1 MLVINVAASV
11 QMRLTKEVKLG
22 HLLVVVLLLL
32 VAFQV
37 LYPLGMLF
45 YGSIIDS
52 APGEQGNF
60 TLQGYIDIFGDPD
73 TPKLLWTTLW
83 LAVVKTILSV
93 GTAILLAW
101 AVARTNMPLARLVE
115 ASIILLF
122 LLPGLPKIIAW
133 ILLLQPKT
141 GLLNQ
146 FFRMILPIGQ
156 GGLNI
161 YSYGGI
167 IFVGFLLVTPFLF
180 ILILPAF
187 RAMDASL
194 SEQSRVCGASTL
206 HTLLNV
212 EVPLMTPAFLAAIAL
227 AFIRMIESFTVEVLL
242 GVPVNIFVLT
252 TKIYQYIVWAEPPK
266 YPPAMALSIS
276 LLFASFALVAL
287 QWKLMGRREYT
298 TVTGKGFR
306 VARVDLGKMKYGLFS
321 FVALFLLVDLVIPLV
336 MLVWGSF
343 MKIAGVF
350 TPNMYTL
357 AHYQRVLADPALRLS
372 LSNTL
377 VMSVGAAS
385 LGMILCAFIAYV
397 VVRTKYFERHALDL
411 IAWLPWSVP
420 AVVMALGFLWAYL
433 FLPLPS
439 GISLY
444 GTLELMILVLMCKS
458 FPIGTKIMSS
468 TMIQIAK
475 ELEESSRM
483 LGASWLRTFASIMLP
498 LVLPGFLAGWLLLF
512 TSAVKDVD
520 TVILLYKPTTTVIST
535 VMFGWSAQGRYEEA
549 TIIGLIQ
556 AAIICLVYPA
566 VILISRWLMPSKVA

>member
-1 MLVINVAASV
+1 
-11 QMRLTKEVKLG
+11 
-22 HLLVVVLLLL
+22 
-32 VAFQV
+32 
-37 LYPLGMLF
+37 
-45 YGSIIDS
+45 
-52 APGEQGNF
+52 
-60 TLQGYIDIFGDPD
+60 
-73 TPKLLWTTLW
+73 
-83 LAVVKTILSV
+83 
-93 GTAILLAW
+93 
-101 AVARTNMPLARLVE
+101 
-115 ASIILLF
+115 
-122 LLPGLPKIIAW
+122 
-133 ILLLQPKT
+133 
-141 GLLNQ
+141 
-146 FFRMILPIGQ
+146 
-156 GGLNI
+156 
-161 YSYGGI
+161 
-167 IFVGFLLVTPFLF
+167 
-180 ILILPAF
+180 
-187 RAMDASL
+187 
-194 SEQSRVCGASTL
+194 
-206 HTLLNV
+206 
-212 EVPLMTPAFLAAIAL
+212 
-227 AFIRMIESFTVEVLL
+227 
-242 GVPVNIFVLT
+242 
-252 TKIYQYIVWAEPPK
+252 
-266 YPPAMALSIS
+266 
-276 LLFASFALVAL
+276 
-287 QWKLMGRREYT
+287 
-298 TVTGKGFR
+298 
-306 VARVDLGKMKYGLFS
+306 
-321 FVALFLLVDLVIPLV
+321 
-336 MLVWGSF
+336 
-343 MKIAGVF
+343 
-350 TPNMYTL
+350 
-357 AHYQRVLADPALRLS
+357 
-372 LSNTL
+372 
-377 VMSVGAAS
+377 MSVGAAS